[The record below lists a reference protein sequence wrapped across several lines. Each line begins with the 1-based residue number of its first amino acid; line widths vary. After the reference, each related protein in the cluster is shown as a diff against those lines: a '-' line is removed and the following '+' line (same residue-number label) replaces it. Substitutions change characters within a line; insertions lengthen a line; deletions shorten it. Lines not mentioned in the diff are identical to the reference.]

1 MIQAEK
7 ISKKYKQKTAL
18 SEVSF
23 RVRENEIMGLVG
35 SNGAGKSTLLRIL
48 TGVNHPSSGKVV
60 RKEDLRMGAVFD
72 YNGLYSR
79 FTGYENMRFF
89 YRLNP
94 DNPREREDERIKEI
108 LERMGLSGD
117 AHRQVRGYS
126 KGMAR
131 KLAISRALL
140 TSPDL
145 LVLDEPFDGLDVSSH
160 AFLMQFLKEWAR
172 EKGRTV
178 IFSSHNMADVEDLCD
193 RVLMIKKGML
203 QNNLSMY
210 DLKNQVAEQ
219 YRILLDKEGEPIL
232 VKGGIEEMNRLLHE
246 FLDRGLCVREAGPV
260 FRRMEDVY
268 LMEMGEEER

>member
-23 RVRENEIMGLVG
+23 QVQENEIVGLVG
-35 SNGAGKSTLLRIL
+35 PNGAGKSTLLRIL
-48 TGVNHPSSGKVV
+48 TGVSHPSSGQVTK
-60 RKEDLRMGAVFD
+60 KENLRMGAVFD

-94 DNPREREDERIKEI
+94 DNPREREGERIEEI

-140 TSPDL
+140 TSPDV
-145 LVLDEPFDGLDVSSH
+145 LVLDEPFDGLDISSH
-160 AFLMQFLKEWAR
+160 AFLMQFLKEWAK

-219 YRILLDKEGEPIL
+219 YRILLEKEGEPIL
-232 VKGGIEEMNRLLHE
+232 VKGGLEEMNRLLHE
-246 FLDRGLCVREAGPV
+246 FLDQGLRVREVGPV

-268 LMEMGEEER
+268 LMEMGEEE